1 VFCVLWLGFN
11 AVCRPASGASLCGP
25 AALLAA
31 ARRAAQAS
39 GRALSIAVGCLS
51 VLATAVGP
59 VHSTKCRLFQHAYP
73 SSLTRSLCGPQ
84 DLGTCWQASPAPR
97 NPLAQTMVPLAM
109 LLRCL
114 PFPSHVTAFN
124 EVLFPLHQHC
134 VYVCVTLL
142 SLAPALVFALLWFVV
157 LSLTPGTTAGSA
169 APGRSLCTCSG
180 GNEAGG
186 QRSARHLLRSNNGIN
201 VRLRLSQAREAWC
214 IVILLVTMLMSV
226 TAPVQLTCV
235 GVLALALL
243 CLRTAFPF

>member
-1 VFCVLWLGFN
+1 MRC
-11 AVCRPASGASLCGP
+11 ADPRPAHPCVAPLPYWPPPDVQRRPVAAPCPLQWAACPCWQPLWGRCTPPSAGCSSTPTPPPSHDPCVDRRTWVGAGKLPLHP
-25 AALLAA
+25 ATLLPRPWFPLPCCSDAFPFP
-31 ARRAAQAS
+31 RMSQ
-39 GRALSIAVGCLS
+39 LSTRYCFPSISTVCMF
-51 VLATAVGP
+51 VW
-59 VHSTKCRLFQHAYP
+59 HSCRL
-73 SSLTRSLCGPQ
+73 
-84 DLGTCWQASPAPR
+84 
-97 NPLAQTMVPLAM
+97 
-109 LLRCL
+109 
-114 PFPSHVTAFN
+114 
-124 EVLFPLHQHC
+124 PLHW
-134 VYVCVTLL
+134 
-142 SLAPALVFALLWFVV
+142 SLLWFVV